1 MLSHLWCQITIFRLL
16 WCLLSAVLVLGGV
29 MTVNMET
36 PSCTDSVPSDCN
48 KHSRQL
54 GKVGDIIS
62 LAPPVRVA
70 AKSVH
75 IPASM
80 SAFLC

>member
-1 MLSHLWCQITIFRLL
+1 
-16 WCLLSAVLVLGGV
+16 

-48 KHSRQL
+48 KHSRLL

-62 LAPPVRVA
+62 LAPPMRVA

>member
-1 MLSHLWCQITIFRLL
+1 
-16 WCLLSAVLVLGGV
+16 

-36 PSCTDSVPSDCN
+36 PSCTDNVPSDCDM
-48 KHSRQL
+48 HSRQL
-54 GKVGDIIS
+54 GKVGDIIF
-62 LAPPVRVA
+62 LAPPMRVA